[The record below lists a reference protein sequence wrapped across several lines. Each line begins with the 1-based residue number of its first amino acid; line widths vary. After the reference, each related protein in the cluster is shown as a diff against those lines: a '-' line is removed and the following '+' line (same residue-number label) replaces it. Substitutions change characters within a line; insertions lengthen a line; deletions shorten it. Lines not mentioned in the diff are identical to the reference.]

1 MKTNFNFK
9 RVFGLVGLFLL
20 TSITVIA
27 QQGFC
32 QGNYFTNGDFEIG
45 IPTNQSNNI
54 TLADGWDKI
63 WNGNSEGD
71 YYDQNSSAVGTT
83 PNPQSGDYGSLW
95 ITNEII
101 NNATWREGMLNEL
114 TTTIPMGS
122 GTYDFTFDI
131 ACLNGYGNAEI
142 GIYAV
147 YDPNAPGPYV
157 YPNAPTTSHLPT
169 NLNLY
174 SASGLPQEIELLGT
188 VPVPDQCNGTRST
201 ETFIFDSNIL
211 SLSGDIT
218 HIVVMASSNVTLG
231 RKYVGL
237 DNFCMIQSQDQPTPD
252 GSYCCDESD
261 NLVQNGN
268 FEYGNT
274 GFGSDYTQNGATL
287 PGQYDVTTSAA
298 AFGANI
304 TDHSF
309 CEDPTLYSTNDK
321 FLLVNG
327 KTTQPAGT
335 TSEIWR
341 KSLNLDGEKEYRFCA
356 NFKNMPQCTFDIL
369 PEIEITTNTG
379 YSATA
384 IIDVDPNDPCDW
396 QTISFCF
403 KGDEDMDFKITLKE
417 DSLGDGNDLAIDDIA
432 VSELIDPELAISVLH
447 QGNPQQITGSFET
460 IATSDDILPYDQ
472 EVCDEPYFWWV
483 ITLLDTTGGTWN
495 IDTSAPYGWGNN
507 TGHNIFNGSGA
518 GSATWDL
525 TTNFPVYPFAQNT
538 LYLIGMT
545 TPSCCEDCV
554 DEGLTYQ
561 IVYNNRMANISLDSN
576 DADLAW
582 IRSWLGTFSS
592 TIGSRTQETG
602 ANRILETPF
611 NGTSNLATVKVYPNP
626 ARNMVTV
633 SLLDQ
638 DISTIVVFTT
648 EGKQAMNQQVDG
660 SRSKQL
666 DVSSLAAGMYLVQ
679 ITAKNNQ
686 VFTSKLI
693 IE

>member
-9 RVFGLVGLFLL
+9 RIFGLVGLFLL
-20 TSITVIA
+20 TSLTVIA

-32 QGNYFTNGDFEIG
+32 EPFDQYQPTSSVGGVGCPGIAEYNILNNWGTINTGINYTQNNSQNGAGDTYLYMDDGACSNGGSFIFNSSDFSGNWIEMTQEEGCFCYDFRTFLVTSGILNGSSLRIYDGTDPLSSSVNAVFQLN
-45 IPTNQSNNI
+45 IPIDPSR
-54 TLADGWDKI
+54 GWVRICAPVGLSDSAG
-63 WNGNSEGD
+63 NLPGNSDGQWVISTGGAAAWDALLQNVGSIGYYVDVDGGD
-71 YYDQNSSAVGTT
+71 
-83 PNPQSGDYGSLW
+83 
-95 ITNEII
+95 E
-101 NNATWREGMLNEL
+101 R
-114 TTTIPMGS
+114 
-122 GTYDFTFDI
+122 F
-131 ACLNGYGNAEI
+131 
-142 GIYAV
+142 GI
-147 YDPNAPGPYV
+147 D
-157 YPNAPTTSHLPT
+157 
-169 NLNLY
+169 
-174 SASGLPQEIELLGT
+174 
-188 VPVPDQCNGTRST
+188 
-201 ETFIFDSNIL
+201 
-211 SLSGDIT
+211 
-218 HIVVMASSNVTLG
+218 NV
-231 RKYVGL
+231 
-237 DNFCMIQSQDQPTPD
+237 CISQDCDSTFTEEPPTPD

-369 PEIEITTNTG
+369 PKIEITTNTG

-403 KGDEDMDFKITLKE
+403 RGGEDMDFKITLKE

-447 QGNPQQITGSFET
+447 QSNPQQITGSINT

-472 EVCDEPYFWWV
+472 EACDEPYFWWV

-495 IDTSAPYGWGNN
+495 MDTSAPYGWGNN
-507 TGHNIFNGSGA
+507 AGHNIFNGSGA

-554 DEGLTYQ
+554 DDGLTYQ

-611 NGTSNLATVKVYPNP
+611 NGNSNLAAVKVYPNP

-679 ITAKNNQ
+679 ITAKDNQ